1 MVLVIIIMTSTIKL
15 SLLYMVSIITPL
27 YGLITEKSIVLNML
41 RLAASGVI
49 SYPGNSSNDKCYS
62 NDQQQKGL
70 WQQHQSHIDYRQQ
83 PHPPVQQ
90 DCLHDNEDPIVQ
102 VARQLSHLASR
113 QGHNVM
119 DEMYYQ
125 SPWQHRRMRPRSA
138 SMDQQPVT
146 NGHTYK
152 RRTRSHSANT
162 VAKATSPPPPVSVIV
177 TKQQLQEPQQNRPPT
192 RLRYVSTW
200 K

>member
-1 MVLVIIIMTSTIKL
+1 MLCLHIF
-15 SLLYMVSIITPL
+15 IITL

-62 NDQQQKGL
+62 NAHDQQQKGL
-70 WQQHQSHIDYRQQ
+70 WQQNQSHTDYRQQPHPSVQQ

-90 DCLHDNEDPIVQ
+90 DCLHDDEDRIVQ

-125 SPWQHRRMRPRSA
+125 SPWQHQRTRPRSA
-138 SMDQQPVT
+138 SMDQWPIT
-146 NGHTYK
+146 NGHTSK

-162 VAKATSPPPPVSVIV
+162 VAKTTSPPPPVSVTV

>member
-1 MVLVIIIMTSTIKL
+1 MVLVITSAYYCYYIW
-15 SLLYMVSIITPL
+15 Y
-27 YGLITEKSIVLNML
+27 LITEKSIVLNML

-49 SYPGNSSNDKCYS
+49 SYSGNNVNDNRKYHSS
-62 NDQQQKGL
+62 DQQQKGL
-70 WQQHQSHIDYRQQ
+70 WQQNQSHANYRQQ

-90 DCLHDNEDPIVQ
+90 DYSSNNEDPIVQ

-119 DEMYYQ
+119 DEMYQ
-125 SPWQHRRMRPRSA
+125 SPWQHQRMRPRSA
-138 SMDQQPVT
+138 SMEQHPMT
-146 NGHTYK
+146 NGHTSK
-152 RRTRSHSANT
+152 RRTRSYSANT
-162 VAKATSPPPPVSVIV
+162 VAKATSPPPPVRVTV
-177 TKQQLQEPQQNRPPT
+177 TKQQLQEPQQQSRPPT

>member
-1 MVLVIIIMTSTIKL
+1 MFTIT
-15 SLLYMVSIITPL
+15 I
-27 YGLITEKSIVLNML
+27 YGDCYYIWCLITEKSIVLNML

-49 SYPGNSSNDKCYS
+49 SYSGSDGSDRKYYS
-62 NDQQQKGL
+62 HNQQKGW
-70 WQQHQSHIDYRQQ
+70 WQQNQSHTEQPHPLVQQ
-83 PHPPVQQ
+83 PHSHVQHN
-90 DCLHDNEDPIVQ
+90 CLNQSNNEDRIVQ

-125 SPWQHRRMRPRSA
+125 SPWQHQRMRPRSA
-138 SMDQQPVT
+138 SMEQHPMN
-146 NGHTYK
+146 NGHTSK
-152 RRTRSHSANT
+152 RRTRSHSANI
-162 VAKATSPPPPVSVIV
+162 VAKATSPPPPVSVTV
-177 TKQQLQEPQQNRPPT
+177 TKQQLQEHNRPPT